1 MQRIYRGRM
10 GYLFIAPLMIGLLMF
25 SYYPAFSGLYH
36 SVFDWD
42 NVGTATFIGRDNFK
56 ELFSDQVFLASI
68 GTMVKIQLPC
78 LIIGVAAPL
87 IMAELI
93 FNVTSTRMQ
102 YWYRILVLLPMVAPG
117 VVGTLIWRF
126 IYDPNNGLMTALM
139 QTLGILKDGQVID
152 WLGDPNYVIFSIIF
166 MGFPWIGGTSVLI
179 YMSGLMNIPSSLIE
193 SSVLDGAGTFTRIF
207 KIDLP
212 MIVGQI
218 RYFVIMGIIGALQ
231 SYSTQ
236 IILTEGGPGYT
247 TMVPGYYMYT
257 QAFYAGRMGYACAI
271 GTVMFVAIFIFTA
284 FTYKYTQ
291 NKD

>member
-1 MQRIYRGRM
+1 M
-10 GYLFIAPLMIGLLMF
+10 FIAPLMIGLLMF

-36 SVFDWD
+36 SFFDWD
-42 NVGTATFIGRDNFK
+42 NVGTATFIGLDNFK

-78 LIIGVAAPL
+78 LIIGVAVPL

-218 RYFVIMGIIGALQ
+218 RYFVIMGIIL
-231 SYSTQ
+231 SL
-236 IILTEGGPGYT
+236 IHI
-247 TMVPGYYMYT
+247 
-257 QAFYAGRMGYACAI
+257 
-271 GTVMFVAIFIFTA
+271 
-284 FTYKYTQ
+284 
-291 NKD
+291 

>member
-1 MQRIYRGRM
+1 M
-10 GYLFIAPLMIGLLMF
+10 
-25 SYYPAFSGLYH
+25 
-36 SVFDWD
+36 
-42 NVGTATFIGRDNFK
+42 
-56 ELFSDQVFLASI
+56 
-68 GTMVKIQLPC
+68 
-78 LIIGVAAPL
+78 
-87 IMAELI
+87 
-93 FNVTSTRMQ
+93 
-102 YWYRILVLLPMVAPG
+102 PMVAPG

-257 QAFYAGRMGYACAI
+257 QAFMPDGWAMHARSVRLCLSRYSSLLRLLISILKTRINTGS
-271 GTVMFVAIFIFTA
+271 
-284 FTYKYTQ
+284 
-291 NKD
+291 

>member
-1 MQRIYRGRM
+1 
-10 GYLFIAPLMIGLLMF
+10 
-25 SYYPAFSGLYH
+25 
-36 SVFDWD
+36 
-42 NVGTATFIGRDNFK
+42 
-56 ELFSDQVFLASI
+56 
-68 GTMVKIQLPC
+68 MVKIQLPC
-78 LIIGVAAPL
+78 LIIGVAVPL

-166 MGFPWIGGTSVLI
+166 MGFPWIGCTSVLI

-218 RYFVIMGIIGALQ
+218 RYFVIMGIIGRCKVTLLRL
-231 SYSTQ
+231 S
-236 IILTEGGPGYT
+236 
-247 TMVPGYYMYT
+247 
-257 QAFYAGRMGYACAI
+257 
-271 GTVMFVAIFIFTA
+271 
-284 FTYKYTQ
+284 
-291 NKD
+291 